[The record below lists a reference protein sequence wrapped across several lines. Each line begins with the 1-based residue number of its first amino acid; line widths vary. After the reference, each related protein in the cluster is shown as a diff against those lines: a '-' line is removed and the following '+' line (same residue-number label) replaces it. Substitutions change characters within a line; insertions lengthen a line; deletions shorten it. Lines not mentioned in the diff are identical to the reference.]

1 MQSSKLSPRPR
12 DTAYFE
18 TLTPAADSMGEFGSE
33 DGTVAA
39 PAASPAAITTAA
51 APDDAATTTAFT
63 HGGAW
68 TSGRDIHTATR
79 RWLIPILATLVVVQ
93 APFVAMMAL
102 RGLGLLGSGNARLL
116 IETSPSAIEVFID
129 GASVG
134 RSPVDTSVA
143 PGQRAIEL
151 RSSNLKRAFPITV
164 GSGEIVRHRYELAAD
179 ASSAAPVGVLQIT
192 TNPPGLTVSVDG
204 RPRGRSPLTVAG
216 LSAGPHA
223 VLVPFPTGPIE
234 QRVEIQAGT
243 TAAVHLVT
251 PALAADASGWLRVE
265 SPAAIQIFERGRLL
279 GTTDIERLMLPAG
292 DHVLDFGSEEF
303 GFQSQQRVRIAARN
317 TTTIRLDL
325 PPAMLSLNATPWAEV
340 WVDGERVGET
350 PIGNLARSIGRHE
363 VVFRHPELGERRET
377 VTLRPDQPTRLSV
390 DLRQRP

>member
-1 MQSSKLSPRPR
+1 
-12 DTAYFE
+12 
-18 TLTPAADSMGEFGSE
+18 
-33 DGTVAA
+33 
-39 PAASPAAITTAA
+39 
-51 APDDAATTTAFT
+51 
-63 HGGAW
+63 
-68 TSGRDIHTATR
+68 
-79 RWLIPILATLVVVQ
+79 
-93 APFVAMMAL
+93 MMAL
-102 RGLGLLGSGNARLL
+102 RGLGLVGSGNARLL

-134 RSPVDTSVA
+134 RSPVDTAVA